1 MDWLGATRDVIIIF
15 VALISLAANVLLIML
30 GLRLW
35 SLVKQL
41 KAEVDPIL
49 ASVNRT
55 SDTLRGTTNVIGDVV
70 VGPLAKAAALTV
82 SAQTML
88 RSLTTISRG
97 GRRL

>member
-15 VALISLAANVLLIML
+15 VALISLAANVLLILL

-41 KAEVDPIL
+41 KSEVDPIL

-70 VGPLAKAAALTV
+70 VGPLAKAAAMGV
-82 SAQTML
+82 AAQTL
-88 RSLTTISRG
+88 VRSLTTISRG
-97 GRRL
+97 GRRV

>member
-1 MDWLGATRDVIIIF
+1 VDWLGATRDVIIIF
-15 VALISLAANVLLIML
+15 VALISLAANVLLILL

-55 SDTLRGTTNVIGDVV
+55 SDTLRGTTTVIGDVV
-70 VGPLAKAAALTV
+70 VGPLAKAAAMGV
-82 SAQTML
+82 AAQTL
-88 RSLTTISRG
+88 VRSLTTISRG
-97 GRRL
+97 GRRV